1 VDTEK
6 QAGDVLLRGTVFAHY
21 PQRENF
27 ILAAAWWRSQ
37 GLPETS
43 LYAAAETFSL
53 GAHRLARVGGKR
65 GVVWWNDSKATNFHA
80 VEAAVAGFGA
90 PVILIAGGK
99 SKGGDVAAF
108 VQRLVPRVKHA
119 FLIGETRNVLATFAA
134 VNGLSHTVCGD
145 LSEAVR
151 LADELAA
158 AGDNVLLSPGFASF
172 DQFKNYED
180 RGWQFVALVNTLGA
194 QQS

>member
-1 VDTEK
+1 
-6 QAGDVLLRGTVFAHY
+6 
-21 PQRENF
+21 
-27 ILAAAWWRSQ
+27 
-37 GLPETS
+37 
-43 LYAAAETFSL
+43 
-53 GAHRLARVGGKR
+53 
-65 GVVWWNDSKATNFHA
+65 VWWNDSKATNFHA